1 MSNSD
6 ETRIA
11 LLELTSKTLMDK
23 LEEFQADNK
32 EEHQDIVKSLEG
44 FHNKTNA
51 SIKEIQDKLD
61 KALEQKAGIWV
72 EKAFSWLLY
81 TVGGFIVS
89 AIMYTIIKYK
99 L

>member
-1 MSNSD
+1 MSENL
-6 ETRIA
+6 ETKVAI
-11 LLELTSKTLMDK
+11 LETQTSNIMEK
-23 LEEFQADNK
+23 LEEFQTDNK
-32 EEHQDIVKSLEG
+32 EQHQAITRALEN
-44 FHNKTNA
+44 F
-51 SIKEIQDKLD
+51 ELKLD
-61 KALEQKAGIWV
+61 KALEGKANVWV